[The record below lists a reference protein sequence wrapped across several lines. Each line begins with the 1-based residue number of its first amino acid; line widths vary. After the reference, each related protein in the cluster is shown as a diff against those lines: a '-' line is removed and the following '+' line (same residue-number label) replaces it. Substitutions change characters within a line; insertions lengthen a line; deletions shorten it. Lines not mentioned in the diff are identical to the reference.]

1 MPAQLNMNAPK
12 THLRNIKIMSYL
24 LGALV
29 ELQLSMCSYDL
40 KIEIRNSFR
49 YNALSTTYLV

>member
-12 THLRNIKIMSYL
+12 MHLRNIKIMYYL
-24 LGALV
+24 LDALI
-29 ELQLSMCSYDL
+29 ELQLS
-40 KIEIRNSFR
+40 IIRNSFR